1 MDTPKQ
7 NPPIVNPIS
16 GTLRELSRNEFFA
29 LFDSTVHEA
38 LQKATELPGTD
49 ALACMEVLQMD
60 SSQCGHRTAL
70 AVGPGRT
77 YQLSHL
83 STAGFRLGD
92 VPSRFAYPV
101 ALWRI

>member
-1 MDTPKQ
+1 MPE
-7 NPPIVNPIS
+7 PIVNPIS
-16 GTLRELSRNEFFA
+16 GTLRELSRAEFLA

-38 LQKATELPGTD
+38 IRAATELPGTD
-49 ALACMEVLQMD
+49 ALVCMEVLQMD

-77 YQLSHL
+77 FKVSDL

-101 ALWRI
+101 AIWRLLL